1 MRGCVV
7 MLACLA
13 LTGCA
18 TGYSQFYQP
27 LPYAEQT
34 LSRRLAPAPEQP
46 TVERASGDWRDITD
60 RYARRGYVPLGSS
73 SFNSGQE
80 EDDEDAIEQ
89 GQEIGADLVVI
100 IQPQHTDTR
109 TANIPITTPTTTT
122 SHTTGSA
129 TVYGAGGSATAYG
142 NATTTTYGTRTTY
155 IPMTVHRYDYGAIYF
170 VKVKMQ
176 FGAYFRDLSDAERGT
191 LQTNKGAA
199 VTLIV
204 DGSPAYNF
212 DVLVG
217 DIVLAVN
224 GERVSG
230 AQRMLDLIQQYAG
243 QNVNLTLVRDGKEIS
258 KTVSIGEP

>member
-1 MRGCVV
+1 MRALVI
-7 MLACLA
+7 MLACV
-13 LTGCA
+13 TISGCA

-27 LPYAEQT
+27 LPSANQT

-46 TVERASGDWRDITD
+46 IVERASGDWRDITD
-60 RYARRGYVPLGSS
+60 RYARLGYIPLGSS
-73 SFNSGQE
+73 SFNSGQD
-80 EDDEDAIEQ
+80 EDDEDAVEQ

-109 TANIPITTPTTTT
+109 TASIPITTPTTTT

-129 TVYGAGGSATAYG
+129 TVYGTGGSATAYG

-170 VKVKMQ
+170 VKVKVQ
-176 FGAYFRDLSDAERGT
+176 FGAYFRDLSDAERGA
-191 LQTNKGAA
+191 LQTNRGAA
-199 VTLIV
+199 ITLII
-204 DGSPAYNF
+204 DGSPAYNS

-217 DIVLAVN
+217 DIVIAVN

-230 AQRMLDLIQQYAG
+230 SQSMLDLIQRYAG
-243 QNVNLTLVRDGKEIS
+243 QNADLMLVRDGKEIS
-258 KTVSIGEP
+258 KTVAIGL